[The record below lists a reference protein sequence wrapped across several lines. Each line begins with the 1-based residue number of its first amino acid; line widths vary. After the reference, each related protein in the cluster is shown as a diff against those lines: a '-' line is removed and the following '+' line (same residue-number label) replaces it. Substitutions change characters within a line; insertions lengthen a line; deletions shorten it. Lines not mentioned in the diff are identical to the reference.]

1 MFDLGKMLVIFK
13 LYAEENE
20 QLDEILAS
28 VKKLS
33 SGQIEFKDG
42 KREPI
47 AFGLECLKLGFLL
60 PDKVEGILEKLEEN
74 LRKIQNVTEVE
85 QAGMTLI

>member
-1 MFDLGKMLVIFK
+1 MGKMLVIFK

-28 VKKLS
+28 AKKLS
-33 SGQIEFKDG
+33 SQDCEFKDG

-47 AFGLECLKLGFLL
+47 AFGLECLKVGFLI
-60 PDKVEGILEKLEEN
+60 PDKVEGVLEKLEQG
-74 LRKIQNVTEVE
+74 LKAIHNVTDVE
-85 QAGMTLI
+85 SAGMTLI

>member
-1 MFDLGKMLVIFK
+1 MLVIFK

-20 QLDEILAS
+20 QLDEILAG
-28 VKKLS
+28 VKGLS
-33 SGQIEFKDG
+33 SEQVEFKDG

-47 AFGLECLKLGFLL
+47 AFGLECLKVGFLI
-60 PDKVEGILEKLEEN
+60 PDKVEGVLEKLEED
-74 LRKIQNVTEVE
+74 LKKIQNVTEVE

>member
-1 MFDLGKMLVIFK
+1 MGKMLVIFK

-20 QLDEILAS
+20 QLAEILAE
-28 VKKLS
+28 VKRLS
-33 SGQIEFKDG
+33 SETCEFKDA

-47 AFGLECLKLGFLL
+47 AFGLECLKVGFLL
-60 PDKVEGILEKLEEN
+60 PDKVEGVLEKLEED
-74 LRKIQNVTEVE
+74 LKKIPNVTEVE